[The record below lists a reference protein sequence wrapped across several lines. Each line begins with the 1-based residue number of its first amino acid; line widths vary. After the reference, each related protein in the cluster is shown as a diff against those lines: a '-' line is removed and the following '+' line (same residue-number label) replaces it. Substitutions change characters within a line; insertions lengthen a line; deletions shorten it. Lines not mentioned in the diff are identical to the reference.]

1 MDIARLP
8 GLEDVV
14 IGMNGSKSVNNK
26 MHIILKRCQ
35 PHLEALNNRF
45 GPQFLDTTKE
55 TRRLKKLMKDDRGV
69 RDTTTVVT
77 FSVKIYYSKKFKEA
91 TPDVDGCI
99 DKLIATSNEGQFGF
113 RIFYNF
119 YNKIF
124 STKVTSTVKS
134 LSE

>member
-1 MDIARLP
+1 MYHNQRNI
-8 GLEDVV
+8 
-14 IGMNGSKSVNNK
+14 KS
-26 MHIILKRCQ
+26 ILSPRK
-35 PHLEALNNRF
+35 LRF
-45 GPQFLDTTKE
+45 GEFSVQNFLE
-55 TRRLKKLMKDDRGV
+55 TQYNFTHDNDPERLKKLMKDDRGV
-69 RDTTTVVT
+69 KDTTTVVT

-124 STKVTSTVKS
+124 ST
-134 LSE
+134 

>member
-1 MDIARLP
+1 
-8 GLEDVV
+8 
-14 IGMNGSKSVNNK
+14 
-26 MHIILKRCQ
+26 
-35 PHLEALNNRF
+35 
-45 GPQFLDTTKE
+45 
-55 TRRLKKLMKDDRGV
+55 MKDDRGV

-99 DKLIATSNEGQFGF
+99 DKLIATSNEGQLGF

-124 STKVTSTVKS
+124 STKVISTVKS